1 LNCGGSWRNFK
12 IIKHENVFLLLNH
25 IIFVLS
31 CYGIL
36 TFIRNV
42 VLSYQRIKQTKKG
55 KAKKLIITTIMIIPV
70 MISIPFV
77 IVYILQGINVVGN
90 NFDILGYLNNASKI
104 FVSQLENTLG

>member
-1 LNCGGSWRNFK
+1 
-12 IIKHENVFLLLNH
+12 
-25 IIFVLS
+25 
-31 CYGIL
+31 
-36 TFIRNV
+36 
-42 VLSYQRIKQTKKG
+42 
-55 KAKKLIITTIMIIPV
+55 MIIPV